1 MAAGVWDGA
10 DRPAGLEEMLGSPLL
25 RLFASWVE
33 GDFRGLQESHEEMGV
48 VLESRVEQEM
58 PHACPDGSHKR

>member
-33 GDFRGLQESHEEMGV
+33 GDFRGLQESHEGVGIEFEM
-48 VLESRVEQEM
+48 RVERNM
-58 PHACPDGSHKR
+58 PHACPEGSL